1 MSGLR
6 PDNPY
11 QRSYSY
17 KSRPCRRQAIS
28 VKVLILLNFLW
39 WAVLGSNQW
48 PLPCES
54 SALPLS

>member
-1 MSGLR
+1 VHAYRFARFSREQLEILNNALSSG
-6 PDNPY
+6 
-11 QRSYSY
+11 
-17 KSRPCRRQAIS
+17 
-28 VKVLILLNFLW
+28 VFW